1 VRADKNRT
9 GFTLVE
15 TIAASIILC
24 IAVLALGA
32 IGSRSLGSTKLNR
45 EYEMAATLAD
55 KQLTYIDYV
64 GVEEFIETGT
74 VEGQFKKGS
83 GSTYFWRAAT
93 AYEGTDNLYQVTV
106 TVNWFNRKRLYSVS
120 VDTMLNGTSLL
131 TVTEETEEQ

>member
-1 VRADKNRT
+1 MGADKNRT

-45 EYEMAATLAD
+45 EYEMAAALVD

-64 GVEEFIETGT
+64 GVEDFIETGKM
-74 VEGQFKKGS
+74 EGQFKGF
-83 GSTYFWRAAT
+83 GSTYLWRAAT
-93 AYEGTDNLYQVTV
+93 AYEGTDNLYQAAVTV
-106 TVNWFNRKRLYSVS
+106 SWLNRKRLYSVS
-120 VDTMLNGTSLL
+120 VDTMLNGTGLL
-131 TVTEETEEQ
+131 TATTETEEQ